1 MLAALVAAE
10 NITVEVLV
18 AENRHFSIT
27 TCSCEFIVIL
37 FRIISKVMDIE
48 LFERLQKEGTISA
61 ESAEKVRTITAS
73 RLFSVHWEL
82 KTILYL
88 GVLLL
93 SGGLGIL
100 IYKNIDTIGHQAIL
114 AAIALACGGCF
125 YYSFRHKLPFSRE
138 KVPAPNGF
146 FDYILLLGCLL
157 MLTFITYLQVQYN
170 VFGTRYGAA
179 TFIPMLI
186 LFFSAYYFDHLGVL
200 SMGITNLAAWMGVTV
215 TPLQLL
221 SANDFSSHTLIYT
234 GLLLGAL
241 LIGTALLSYK
251 SNFKAHYAFTY
262 SNFGTHIF
270 LIANL
275 AGMFTAYDGP
285 YGLWFLLLVAAVVF
299 FYYYAIKQRSFYF
312 VLIITLYAYIGLSFM
327 IVRLLIETGDEGSI
341 YAGLLYFIVSGIG
354 AILLLINLNKKLK
367 KA

>member
-1 MLAALVAAE
+1 
-10 NITVEVLV
+10 
-18 AENRHFSIT
+18 
-27 TCSCEFIVIL
+27 
-37 FRIISKVMDIE
+37 MDID
-48 LFERLQKEGTISA
+48 LFEQLQKKGTISA
-61 ESAEKVRTITAS
+61 ESAEKVRTITAT

-100 IYKNIDTIGHQAIL
+100 VYKNIDTIGHQVIL
-114 AAIALACGGCF
+114 LAIALACGGCF

-138 KVPAPNGF
+138 KVPAPNGL

-157 MLTFITYLQVQYN
+157 LLTFITYLQVQYN

-179 TFIPMLI
+179 TFIPMLV

-200 SMGITNLAAWMGVTV
+200 SMAITNLAAWMGVTV

-221 SANDFSSHTLIYT
+221 SANDFSSYTLIYT

-241 LIGTALLSYK
+241 LIVAALLSYRLH
-251 SNFKAHYAFTY
+251 FKPHFSFTY
-262 SNFGTHIF
+262 SNFGTHVF

-275 AGMFTAYDGP
+275 AGMFAAYDGR
-285 YGLWFLLLVAAVVF
+285 YGLWFLLLAVVTVF
-299 FYYYAIKQRSFYF
+299 FYSQAMKQRSFYF
-312 VLIITLYAYIGLSFM
+312 VLIITLYAYIGLSFVV
-327 IVRLLIETGDEGSI
+327 IRLLMNVREEGAI
-341 YAGLLYFIVSGIG
+341 YAGLLYFIASGIG
-354 AILLLINLNKKLK
+354 SIVLLANLNKKLK
-367 KA
+367 KV